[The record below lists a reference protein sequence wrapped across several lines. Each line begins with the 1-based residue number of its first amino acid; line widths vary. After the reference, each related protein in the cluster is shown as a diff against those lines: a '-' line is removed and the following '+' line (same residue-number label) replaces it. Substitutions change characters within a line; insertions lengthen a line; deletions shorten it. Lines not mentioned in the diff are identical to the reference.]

1 MGHKIF
7 VTWYIIEIF
16 CTHTNKNVI
25 YVQKKIQ
32 NFLGSGSIFF
42 YFSKSETLEN
52 YKTKTIQYF

>member
-32 NFLGSGSIFF
+32 NFLGSESIFF
-42 YFSKSETLEN
+42 YFAKSETLEN
-52 YKTKTIQYF
+52 YKTKTIPYF

>member
-7 VTWYIIEIF
+7 VTRYITEIF

-32 NFLGSGSIFF
+32 NFLGSESIFF
-42 YFSKSETLEN
+42 YFPKSETLEN
-52 YKTKTIQYF
+52 YKTKTIPYF